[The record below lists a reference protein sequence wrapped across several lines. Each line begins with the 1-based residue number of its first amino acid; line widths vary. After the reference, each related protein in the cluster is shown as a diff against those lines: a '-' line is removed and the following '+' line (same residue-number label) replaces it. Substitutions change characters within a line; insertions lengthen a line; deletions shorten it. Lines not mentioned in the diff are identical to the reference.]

1 MEEVQY
7 LRNLLRFHTDT
18 SGDQLPLAA
27 AAAYEVGLH
36 TGTDVWLNEFVYFK
50 FG

>member
-36 TGTDVWLNEFVYFK
+36 NQELMTG
-50 FG
+50 